1 MLYTY
6 KIRIYECTPSG
17 ILAFPQLLNL
27 LQETASVHAAECGFD
42 FPLID
47 PADGTRGAWV
57 LAQLHVRMTRY
68 PKAHEEIRIET
79 HPYGVHGLFALR
91 DFIITFA
98 DGSPCGFG
106 VSRWMML
113 DPRTRRPVR
122 IPAEVTTFDAP
133 HPELFPESETF
144 SRLRYPANPDEKP
157 VGQYRTLHSNIDPNG
172 HVNNVF
178 YVSWMLEDMPRELLE
193 THQIRDFEIN
203 FRTETLYGETISCF
217 LQKTEPETYLHRV
230 SSATG
235 SDHIIAS
242 TTWVPQPR

>member
-47 PADGTRGAWV
+47 PADGTCGAWV

-122 IPAEVTTFDAP
+122 IPAEVTTFNAP
-133 HPELFPESETF
+133 HPGILPESEPF
-144 SRLRYPANPDEKP
+144 ERLRYPANPAANP
-157 VGQYRTLHSNIDPNG
+157 IGQCRTSHRTTVPTG

-178 YVSWMLEDMPRELLE
+178 YVSWMLEDMPRKLLE

-203 FRTETLYGETISCF
+203 FRTETLYG
-217 LQKTEPETYLHRV
+217 
-230 SSATG
+230 
-235 SDHIIAS
+235 
-242 TTWVPQPR
+242 

>member
-47 PADGTRGAWV
+47 PVDGTCGAWV

-178 YVSWMLEDMPRELLE
+178 YVSLMLEDMPRELLE

-203 FRTETLYGETISCF
+203 FRTETLYGETVSCF